1 LNYLLVQAFLA
12 NKLVPISRLNWI
24 HQPRLTFE
32 FYRMLGIPKCEV
44 YTKIDDKGRLDTQV
58 RQVMLAIDRI
68 GIEEVGE
75 PPAGENPPSEDWF
88 IGRLDPESQ
97 IRDIAG
103 MSGGPIYGFR
113 HDDNGKLVYH
123 VVALQS
129 RWWDKSS
136 TIFGCS
142 LPYFAE
148 EVHRRL
154 GSAIEELRELNKLH
168 DGG

>member
-1 LNYLLVQAFLA
+1 MIAL
-12 NKLVPISRLNWI
+12 
-24 HQPRLTFE
+24 
-32 FYRMLGIPKCEV
+32 
-44 YTKIDDKGRLDTQV
+44 
-58 RQVMLAIDRI
+58 DRI
-68 GIEEVGE
+68 EYEEIGE
-75 PPAGENPPSEDWF
+75 PPAGEQVPSECWF

-97 IRDIAG
+97 IRDIVG

-113 HDDNGKLVYH
+113 RNEEGKLLYH

-129 RWWDKSS
+129 RWWNTSR

-154 GSAIEELRELNKLH
+154 GAAIEELQQLNKPNAET
-168 DGG
+168 